1 MKKPEK
7 LGWKLLAL
15 TVFGLLVGIWYR
27 YDLPCVFRYLTG
39 LPCFT
44 CGMTR
49 AWLCAFRLDL
59 SGAFGLHPMFWSIP
73 IFIIFVIFD
82 GNVFPNRKV
91 NILLP
96 LILLLGMFLVYFA
109 RIFGFLGTLS
119 PL

>member
-7 LGWKLLAL
+7 LGWKLFGLA
-15 TVFGLLVGIWYR
+15 VFGLLVGFWYIC
-27 YDLPCVFRYLTG
+27 DLPCVFRYLTG
-39 LPCFT
+39 IPCFT

-49 AWLCAFRLDL
+49 AWLCAFRLDFA
-59 SGAFGLHPMFWSIP
+59 GAFSLHPMFWSIP
-73 IFIIFVIFD
+73 FFIIFVILD
-82 GNVFPNRKV
+82 GNVFPNRKM

-96 LILLLGMFLVYFA
+96 LILLLGIFTVYFA